1 MREEGPGEVW
11 KRRDEE
17 VGWRARGP
25 TGVTYS
31 VPAAR
36 AAASSELGRR
46 REAGPGALG
55 AAAVAGEGGSVVGAY
70 DGLPK

>member
-46 REAGPGALG
+46 REAGPGAPG